1 MKLKNADELLRK
13 QKSLES
19 MSCFRV
25 KKHLESFESVK
36 SVVRRREKF
45 IWWRVEREIS
55 SAKVGV
61 AFSNLDDEKMLSTRF
76 HSRVVSDHV
85 YQQ

>member
-1 MKLKNADELLRK
+1 MFLERRKLRQFWERKECWETESEIYMVEGRERKN
-13 QKSLES
+13 
-19 MSCFRV
+19 
-25 KKHLESFESVK
+25 
-36 SVVRRREKF
+36 
-45 IWWRVEREIS
+45 S

-61 AFSNLDDEKMLSTRF
+61 AFSNRDDEKRLFTRF

>member
-1 MKLKNADELLRK
+1 MKNTDEDLKK
-13 QKSLES
+13 QKSWKAQLVLE
-19 MSCFRV
+19 RE
-25 KKHLESFESVK
+25 HLENFESVK
-36 SVVRRREKF
+36 EVVRRRDKF
-45 IWWRVEREIS
+45 IWWRVDREFS

-61 AFSNLDDEKMLSTRF
+61 AFSNRDDEKMLFTRF

>member
-1 MKLKNADELLRK
+1 MKMKNTDECLKK
-13 QKSLES
+13 QKTWRARVVLE
-19 MSCFRV
+19 RRTLRQIWER
-25 KKHLESFESVK
+25 KEYWETESE
-36 SVVRRREKF
+36 
-45 IWWRVEREIS
+45 IYMVEREIS

-61 AFSNLDDEKMLSTRF
+61 AFSNRDDEKILFTRF